1 MHPSNK
7 RTASNQSI
15 NQPINQAKMEGRERL
30 SVSSDLQRPL
40 LEGDLRDDDEEEQAA
55 TTILEEWNASVL
67 AFVAENGGEDNLDCF
82 CASIEQDSPALEAD
96 DDDNA
101 AAVTAASIAA
111 VDNTKWAMIASRLA
125 TIGTATLFP
134 DAEPTLGSYLVASDN
149 NSDENNHNDGRAS
162 DSDSGNNRSPRRQ
175 PRRMVKS
182 IAVIK
187 FLKFVAITLGSIA
200 FVRSAVVAVGISDR
214 DASLTLSQIWR
225 YEGDS
230 ILRDLAFFFAVGRM
244 HHRTG
249 VDTLEWLGFGL
260 LANLYFE
267 SQVFFEW
274 MQHSATPYE
283 MYCTWPWKLW
293 AFAIVVIVGTVGL
306 VVAHA
311 RVAHNHRDGGRLWST
326 AGEFLLCGM
335 FFVLPVVV
343 SPYAHFH
350 HWFAGWF
357 LGMHANLHHKWWSRA
372 TMAYCWGMYV
382 NGIAVYGRDPLL
394 TCDYALFL
402 VHDQHCPIDVGGAM
416 ATTMERN
423 SLRHDDGDGVVIDTD
438 IASGL
443 VSVLGEL
450 LLQLLSS
457 NPSGISAS
465 DGDGI
470 SDSPDWRN
478 CTNSGYHP

>member
-1 MHPSNK
+1 
-7 RTASNQSI
+7 
-15 NQPINQAKMEGRERL
+15 MEGRESL

-40 LEGDLRDDDEEEQAA
+40 LEGDLRDDDDEEEQSA
-55 TTILEEWNASVL
+55 TAILEEWNASVS

-82 CASIEQDSPALEAD
+82 CASIEQDSPASEAND
-96 DDDNA
+96 DDAAVA
-101 AAVTAASIAA
+101 AAAAAA
-111 VDNTKWAMIASRLA
+111 DSKWAMIASRLA

-149 NSDENNHNDGRAS
+149 NDDESNNNDGS
-162 DSDSGNNRSPRRQ
+162 DSDSDSDNRNNRSPRRQ
-175 PRRMVKS
+175 PRRLVKS

-187 FLKFVAITLGSIA
+187 FLKFVVITLGSIA

-214 DASLTLSQIWR
+214 DVSLTLPQIWR

-267 SQVFFEW
+267 AQVFFEW
-274 MQHSATPYE
+274 MQHSSTPYE

-293 AFAIVVIVGTVGL
+293 AFAIVVVAGTVGL

-311 RVAHNHRDGGRLWST
+311 RVAHRDDGRLWST
-326 AGEFLLCGM
+326 AGEFLLCGAL
-335 FFVLPVVV
+335 FVLPVVA

-372 TMAYCWGMYV
+372 AMAYCWGMYV

-402 VHDQHCPIDVGGAM
+402 VHDQQCPIDIGGAI
-416 ATTMERN
+416 TTTERN
-423 SLRHDDGDGVVIDTD
+423 PLHHDDGDGIVIDTD
-438 IASGL
+438 TASGL
-443 VSVLGEL
+443 IPLLGEL
-450 LLQLLSS
+450 LLRLLSS
-457 NPSGISAS
+457 NPSGISDS
-465 DGDGI
+465 DIDGI